1 MKRSILLILLTF
13 SFLGYSQGQSSV
25 PVFLRAEGKKIV
37 DGNGENV
44 LLRGIGLG
52 GHMLQEG
59 YMLKVPFSGQQ
70 YVIREHI
77 EELIGQDK
85 TEEFYEAWLQN
96 HTRKIDIDSMKSWG
110 FNSVRLPMH
119 YNLYTIP
126 VEDEPVKGENTW
138 LEKGFQMTESLLSW
152 AEANEI
158 YLILD
163 MHAAPGGQG
172 HDVNISDRDPS
183 KPSLWESEANKQK
196 LVALWK
202 KLAERYKDEPWIG
215 AYDIINEPNWT
226 FEEGKHK
233 HGTQDTLNTP
243 LKKLLVDI
251 TKAIREVDSNHMV
264 IIEGNGWGNNYNGI
278 LPLWDDN
285 MVISFHKYWNY
296 NNQASIQQFID
307 FRNKYNA
314 PVWLGETGEN
324 SNVWFTDA
332 IRLMEENNIGWCWWP
347 LKKLGFNNPL
357 EVLVNPGYQQ
367 ILDYWRGEG
376 EKPSEEEAYT
386 ALMQLAENT
395 KLEKNYFHKGVVD
408 AMIRQP
414 HSKKSIPFVE
424 VLVKNSATIK
434 AANYD
439 MGEIGIAYHD
449 NIAANYY
456 VSTGGERQRWNNGRT
471 YRNDGV
477 DIFPMQPRKNYED
490 VYVGDMEPG
499 EWLQYNF
506 QVSKNGSFELSF
518 MTSSDASGKA
528 SIEVNDEKYPAFVVP
543 NSGEK
548 WTETSIKDIPLKEGQ
563 NRLKF
568 FVIDGGFKLEQIK
581 INRQN

>member
-1 MKRSILLILLTF
+1 MKKLLFSALLAISFAGFSQGTTTS
-13 SFLGYSQGQSSV
+13 SFLHTEDQ
-25 PVFLRAEGKKIV
+25 KIV
-37 DGNGENV
+37 DRNGDNV

-77 EELIGQDK
+77 EELIGTEK
-85 TEEFYEAWLQN
+85 TAEFYEAWLQN
-96 HTRKIDIDSMKSWG
+96 HTRKIDIDSLKSWG

-119 YNLYTIP
+119 YNLYTLA
-126 VEDEPVKGENTW
+126 VEDEPVKGEHTW
-138 LEKGFQMTESLLSW
+138 LEKGFQMTDSLLSW
-152 AEANEI
+152 AEANEM

-183 KPSLWESEANKQK
+183 KPSLWESEANQEK

-233 HGTQDTLNTP
+233 HGIEDTHNAP
-243 LKKLLVDI
+243 LKKLMVEI
-251 TKAIREVDSNHMV
+251 TRAIREVDNNHIV

-278 LPLWDDN
+278 LPPWDDK

-296 NNQASIQQFID
+296 NDTASIQQFLD
-307 FRNKYNA
+307 FREKFNS

-357 EVLVNPGYQQ
+357 EVPVNSGYQKM
-367 ILDYWRGEG
+367 LEYWRGEG
-376 EKPSEEEAYT
+376 EKPSEEEAYK
-386 ALMQLAENT
+386 AVMQLAENT
-395 KLEKNYFHKGVVD
+395 KLENNYFHKGVVD

-414 HSKKSIPFVE
+414 HSKEAIPFTKVM
-424 VLVKNSATIK
+424 VNDSATIK

-439 MGEIGIAYHD
+439 MGPLGTAYHD
-449 NIAANYY
+449 NISANYY
-456 VSTGGERQRWNNGRT
+456 ISTGGERQSWNTGRT

-477 DIFPMQPRKNYED
+477 DIFPSEPRTAYAD
-490 VYVGDMEPG
+490 IYVGEMEAG
-499 EWLQYNF
+499 EWLQYTF
-506 QVSKNGSFELSF
+506 QASEKGDFELRF
-518 MTSSDASGKA
+518 TMAADAAGEA
-528 SIEVNDEKYPAFVVP
+528 AIEVNGKTNSVLPVPA
-543 NSGEK
+543 NQNWNDITLK
-548 WTETSIKDIPLKEGQ
+548 NIPLQKGENQLRFLVIRGDYKLKE
-563 NRLKF
+563 
-568 FVIDGGFKLEQIK
+568 IK